1 MFLTSPTLSYDVAAI
16 IANVGCFNGFIDLI
30 VKTFVMSCVCVCV
43 CVGSLPDSLTD
54 GVDEMKELEEQE
66 MSILQDVLK

>member
-1 MFLTSPTLSYDVAAI
+1 MNRSHGQDI
-16 IANVGCFNGFIDLI
+16 CNVC
-30 VKTFVMSCVCVCV
+30 M

>member
-1 MFLTSPTLSYDVAAI
+1 M
-16 IANVGCFNGFIDLI
+16 
-30 VKTFVMSCVCVCV
+30 VKTFVMCA
-43 CVGSLPDSLTD
+43 GSLPDSLTD